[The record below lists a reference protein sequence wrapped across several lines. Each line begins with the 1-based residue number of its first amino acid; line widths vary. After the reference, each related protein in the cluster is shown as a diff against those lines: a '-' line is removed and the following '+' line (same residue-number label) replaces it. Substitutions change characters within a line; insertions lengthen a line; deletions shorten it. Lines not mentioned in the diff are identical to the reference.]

1 MASSFLQNK
10 ASERRNEL
18 ESRYGESR
26 RETPSSATGGSASSF
41 LREKA
46 AGRDSALRDLTGTEK
61 TQSAQVTREVSAG
74 NGYAPVADL
83 NRATNG
89 SGLSATPTASR
100 QASGRSNETIRQEL
114 ARANSE
120 LLAARRNGR
129 GGTNRPIDGEL
140 KYTAAQ
146 NRLREAKNR
155 VNALEQELAGS
166 EAVQGA
172 RRQLDDVTQRLKDT
186 RSAMG
191 KVAGRSG
198 YAEHREFERLTK
210 EAQEL
215 ESARRQLVSELK
227 NNGGKL
233 TAAETMEDIK
243 SGAADFLD
251 SVLSGGDQAWGG
263 IYGLL
268 SMADEVTGRGES
280 PFRET
285 AEHHNTKAAETL
297 QRATEGRGSVA
308 RQVMQTG
315 QAVGNMLSSASL
327 TGLAAGSG
335 AGMGATFT
343 GGAAGLGSTASQ
355 AAASRIASAG
365 ARLGN
370 ELLANATNA
379 AVSLGSAGHSYLSAT
394 EGGADPRRAMA
405 NAVGSGL
412 LEYMSNKLFSGT
424 PLEDSGDKGYV
435 TKLVEYMADR
445 LGKSDALGR
454 FLSSAPGQGLNIAF
468 DKLGEGLEEV
478 VTAIGDPLIE
488 RITWNPDADLA
499 TASEIADAF
508 VGGVALSLMMSGGE
522 AIIDNAARAGSGFL
536 SAAGNA
542 ARQGIGP
549 EASEAAPDAGEA
561 QPEDARTGDFTPDAN
576 RGAEAQISP
585 QSAEAN
591 EGPSS
596 ESHASPPSAAVTET
610 EAVSMG
616 DFTSDANRSAE
627 AQISGSNAAANT
639 AAAMDELGAHPSEAP
654 TGLASDSLS
663 AYGTMNAARQAEFRR
678 AERVAERFGA
688 VLDVAELEDGVDG
701 RYQNGRITISPNA
714 KNPVRTV
721 LVHELTHHMES
732 SSRYADFADAILD
745 YVSNEMGADV
755 DTMKRAIRQEYTRSG
770 FSLDDEGAEREIVAK
785 FAESKLFT
793 DEAAIERLAR
803 KNRSIF
809 ETVRRWLSDM
819 VVRLTGTDEAKFL
832 RKAERMYERALES
845 VGNAAADSG
854 RAAKY
859 SIEVID
865 GQLMPVVDTQ
875 NDTRSPKAA
884 EAYLKTLVDSKNPF
898 TTILADAQP
907 VYLGKDLPD
916 EYKGSEDTWNLN
928 STLRA
933 AKMQAATNLDEMLLL
948 AENGEWR
955 EDANGKHGAKA
966 ADGWYRY
973 DTQFAMPILNMQDG
987 KTDHY
992 NIYSGTLIIRND
1004 ADGKSYLYDLIGL
1017 KKEKETYASPSSRS
1031 DVSGLADDRSFEAR
1045 FPSQNNDST
1054 DPANVNGNIGNEYDE
1069 YDRYRLR
1076 TAEEQEP
1083 QNSFG
1088 SGFDE
1093 LAEGARYLPEEL
1105 GAEAAESSAQD
1116 GRRNRPSR
1124 SKAHL
1129 RHELTSI
1136 FSVPAGSRATFNE
1149 RINAVAEEML
1159 REGRISDENRAEMI
1173 RVLYAAG
1180 VSLQDADPSYQ
1191 AARSFLRG
1199 RRVYVNESIRADLGD
1214 EWNSLRA
1221 RAMGNGFYLVT
1232 DQGKGTGV
1240 DAIAEDLAN
1249 AAGHNVIDVE
1259 ADGATQLRQ
1268 MVDAAERGKGETI
1281 SLADEAEQMVGQYG
1295 EEVREAQISNLE
1307 RQFDDAIRRFA
1318 EKARLEVELKDYSD
1332 ARVERRYQRDKD
1344 YWQNRLKAERDA
1356 KWERVEKEKN
1366 LWRNLFKKND
1376 EARKQREAA
1385 AQTLRNL
1392 KRLRRRIGQNDTRL
1406 AAAMERLS
1414 PEEQT
1419 IANEAL
1425 GNIATDAQRL
1435 TDVAKRKMQEN
1446 AERYEQLLKED
1457 PNYIPDKKTL
1467 ALLERMDKTYLAD
1480 LTSSELMDVHRALQ
1494 ALEQHLTDMNKEI
1507 GKERNEEYS
1516 SLYKA
1521 VRDEVGESKGRG
1533 KTAGALNR
1541 FFNEEQLTPMNYIE
1555 MLGGWKR
1562 NNNWTEAVARQ
1573 LERGERAK
1581 KQFIVEANDMVK
1593 DFREKNADWIAR
1605 SDGQGKDAVWYDIEV
1620 PALLEYDEGHKPI
1633 FSSETVTV
1641 HLTPAMKV
1649 ELARGIRNADN
1660 LRHAEGGI
1668 TFPDKELYAKGE
1680 RKEAYN
1686 RGTTIKLAP
1695 ETMKSLFAYDTLTD
1709 EEKALFALMDRFFD
1723 GKAKQAINET
1733 SQQLDGIDRA
1743 LTKHY
1748 SKIYTNKNYRSTDVT
1763 KIDESIGGMGSL
1775 QKRVFSKNPMLAMSV
1790 WEAFD
1795 DTVDTVAKYH
1805 GLAIPTR
1812 NVNMLL
1818 NWTEPGGGNSMKNIL
1833 SQTWGGDAVS
1843 YLENLLRDLQNPK
1856 IREKS
1861 FVDLLAGKALNN
1873 YVTAT
1878 FGMNPGIV
1886 LKQFS
1891 SFPSAMA
1898 VLGADTVPTPAQIAR
1913 TDADLIRRY
1922 TPELEY
1928 RSMGYATPEL
1938 AELKNNPNWTQRNKV
1953 TRFLFGGAIQGMDR
1967 FTVKA
1972 MWPWAE
1978 NYVRKNHAELKPGS
1992 DAFYRKTA
2000 EIYNDALSQ
2009 TQPMYDVMHRAKI
2022 MQNANDLTRAFTMFK
2037 TVPLQQQNMLRKAVG
2052 EARSAKG
2059 TSGQKKANQNLA
2071 RTVGSI
2077 VFANLL
2083 FEAIEFGNQAWK
2095 NAAKN
2100 YRDDDDELTAL
2111 SAGGEMVK
2119 SSLKDMTGMFIGGDE
2134 LGDLVEGVTGS
2145 SRYYDMESPGL
2156 TQISDVFDATVT
2168 AGKSIRKLCEDM
2180 TALGRG
2186 GGSIRQYVR
2195 DNGGDLLGGI
2205 KNLAESMSVYFAGVP
2220 TPNIEKYLLGAIRA
2234 VSPKAEQAYKA
2245 LFDTTTKRDLSGLS
2259 GEALQV
2265 RVSDLIDSRVHGVGR
2280 DAKRELAR
2288 LYESTGVEVI
2298 PTDIPGSVTVDGEQ
2312 HTLTAA
2318 EQQKY
2323 RNAYADALDSLLDRM
2338 LTGEDYKD
2346 LTDEQRAGA
2355 ITSLYGYAKSL
2366 ARSAATDTELPASAE
2381 KVRDAGEMGLDAS
2394 KYFLIIAQLGE
2405 FDELEGDE
2413 RGEARV
2419 NALRDMKLTGAEKS
2433 AAYYAIF
2440 ASDREKALIDNTPG
2454 LSVGE
2459 AADTLLGLRSDAYL
2473 SGDAKTRALRQTILD
2488 ASLPEREKRSIYRA
2502 MISDKHE
2509 EVIDELAR
2517 SGISFDT
2524 WLTFER
2530 DTVGLRSSK
2539 DANGK
2544 DIKGQTRQ
2552 DKVWRVIDGY
2562 RLSKSQKNAMHFA
2575 AGYKESSLKNAPW
2588 A

>member
-1 MASSFLQNK
+1 
-10 ASERRNEL
+10 
-18 ESRYGESR
+18 
-26 RETPSSATGGSASSF
+26 
-41 LREKA
+41 
-46 AGRDSALRDLTGTEK
+46 
-61 TQSAQVTREVSAG
+61 
-74 NGYAPVADL
+74 
-83 NRATNG
+83 
-89 SGLSATPTASR
+89 
-100 QASGRSNETIRQEL
+100 
-114 ARANSE
+114 
-120 LLAARRNGR
+120 
-129 GGTNRPIDGEL
+129 
-140 KYTAAQ
+140 
-146 NRLREAKNR
+146 
-155 VNALEQELAGS
+155 
-166 EAVQGA
+166 
-172 RRQLDDVTQRLKDT
+172 
-186 RSAMG
+186 
-191 KVAGRSG
+191 
-198 YAEHREFERLTK
+198 
-210 EAQEL
+210 
-215 ESARRQLVSELK
+215 
-227 NNGGKL
+227 
-233 TAAETMEDIK
+233 
-243 SGAADFLD
+243 
-251 SVLSGGDQAWGG
+251 
-263 IYGLL
+263 
-268 SMADEVTGRGES
+268 
-280 PFRET
+280 
-285 AEHHNTKAAETL
+285 
-297 QRATEGRGSVA
+297 
-308 RQVMQTG
+308 
-315 QAVGNMLSSASL
+315 
-327 TGLAAGSG
+327 
-335 AGMGATFT
+335 
-343 GGAAGLGSTASQ
+343 
-355 AAASRIASAG
+355 
-365 ARLGN
+365 
-370 ELLANATNA
+370 
-379 AVSLGSAGHSYLSAT
+379 
-394 EGGADPRRAMA
+394 
-405 NAVGSGL
+405 
-412 LEYMSNKLFSGT
+412 
-424 PLEDSGDKGYV
+424 
-435 TKLVEYMADR
+435 
-445 LGKSDALGR
+445 
-454 FLSSAPGQGLNIAF
+454 
-468 DKLGEGLEEV
+468 
-478 VTAIGDPLIE
+478 
-488 RITWNPDADLA
+488 
-499 TASEIADAF
+499 
-508 VGGVALSLMMSGGE
+508 
-522 AIIDNAARAGSGFL
+522 
-536 SAAGNA
+536 
-542 ARQGIGP
+542 
-549 EASEAAPDAGEA
+549 
-561 QPEDARTGDFTPDAN
+561 
-576 RGAEAQISP
+576 
-585 QSAEAN
+585 
-591 EGPSS
+591 
-596 ESHASPPSAAVTET
+596 
-610 EAVSMG
+610 
-616 DFTSDANRSAE
+616 
-627 AQISGSNAAANT
+627 
-639 AAAMDELGAHPSEAP
+639 
-654 TGLASDSLS
+654 
-663 AYGTMNAARQAEFRR
+663 
-678 AERVAERFGA
+678 
-688 VLDVAELEDGVDG
+688 
-701 RYQNGRITISPNA
+701 
-714 KNPVRTV
+714 
-721 LVHELTHHMES
+721 
-732 SSRYADFADAILD
+732 
-745 YVSNEMGADV
+745 
-755 DTMKRAIRQEYTRSG
+755 
-770 FSLDDEGAEREIVAK
+770 
-785 FAESKLFT
+785 
-793 DEAAIERLAR
+793 
-803 KNRSIF
+803 
-809 ETVRRWLSDM
+809 
-819 VVRLTGTDEAKFL
+819 
-832 RKAERMYERALES
+832 
-845 VGNAAADSG
+845 
-854 RAAKY
+854 
-859 SIEVID
+859 
-865 GQLMPVVDTQ
+865 
-875 NDTRSPKAA
+875 
-884 EAYLKTLVDSKNPF
+884 
-898 TTILADAQP
+898 
-907 VYLGKDLPD
+907 
-916 EYKGSEDTWNLN
+916 
-928 STLRA
+928 
-933 AKMQAATNLDEMLLL
+933 
-948 AENGEWR
+948 
-955 EDANGKHGAKA
+955 
-966 ADGWYRY
+966 
-973 DTQFAMPILNMQDG
+973 
-987 KTDHY
+987 
-992 NIYSGTLIIRND
+992 
-1004 ADGKSYLYDLIGL
+1004 
-1017 KKEKETYASPSSRS
+1017 
-1031 DVSGLADDRSFEAR
+1031 
-1045 FPSQNNDST
+1045 
-1054 DPANVNGNIGNEYDE
+1054 
-1069 YDRYRLR
+1069 
-1076 TAEEQEP
+1076 
-1083 QNSFG
+1083 
-1088 SGFDE
+1088 
-1093 LAEGARYLPEEL
+1093 
-1105 GAEAAESSAQD
+1105 
-1116 GRRNRPSR
+1116 
-1124 SKAHL
+1124 
-1129 RHELTSI
+1129 
-1136 FSVPAGSRATFNE
+1136 
-1149 RINAVAEEML
+1149 ML
-1159 REGRISDENRAEMI
+1159 REGRVSDENRAEMI
-1173 RVLYAAG
+1173 RALYAAG

-1259 ADGATQLRQ
+1259 TDGATQLRQ

-1281 SLADEAEQMVGQYG
+1281 SLADEAERMAGQYG

-1435 TDVAKRKMQEN
+1435 TDAAKRKMQEN

-1480 LTSSELMDVHRALQ
+1480 LPSSELMGIHQALQ
-1494 ALEQHLTDMNKEI
+1494 ALEQHLADMDKEI
-1507 GKERNEEYS
+1507 GKERSEEYS

-1521 VRDEVGESKGRG
+1521 VRDEVGESKERKERKEDAESKGRKKAAESKG
-1533 KTAGALNR
+1533 RKKTAGALNR
-1541 FFNEEQLTPMNYIE
+1541 FFNEDQLTPMNYIE

-1660 LRHAEGGI
+1660 LRHAEGGV

-1680 RKEAYN
+1680 RTEAYN

-1733 SQQLDGIDRA
+1733 SQQIDGIDRA

-1763 KIDESIGGMGSL
+1763 KWDESIGGMSSL
-1775 QKRVFSKNPMLAMSV
+1775 QERVFSKNPMLAMSV

-1805 GLAIPTR
+1805 GLAIPVR

-1818 NWTEPGGGNSMKNIL
+1818 NWTEPGNVDSMKNIIA
-1833 SQTWGGDAVS
+1833 QTWGGDAVS

-1861 FVDLLAGKALNN
+1861 FVDMLAGKALNN

-1913 TDADLIRRY
+1913 TDAELIRRY

-2119 SSLKDMTGMFIGGDE
+2119 SSLKDMAGMFIFGDE
-2134 LGDLVEGVTGS
+2134 VTDIAEGVFEN
-2145 SRYYDMESPGL
+2145 SRYYDMETPGL
-2156 TQISDVFDATVT
+2156 SQLSDVFSAIVT
-2168 AGKSIRKLCEDM
+2168 AGKSIRKLCED
-2180 TALGRG
+2180 LKDILDND
-2186 GGSIRQYVR
+2186 GSVRQYVR
-2195 DNGGDLLGGI
+2195 DNSGDLLGGI
-2205 KNLAESMSVYFAGVP
+2205 KKLAETMSVFFAGVP
-2220 TPNIEKYLLGAIRA
+2220 ITNIEKYLLGSVRA
-2234 VSPKAEQAYKA
+2234 VSPAAEQEYKII
-2245 LFDTTTKRDLSGLS
+2245 FDTTTKRDLSGLK

-2280 DAKRELAR
+2280 DAKRELTR
-2288 LYESTGVEVI
+2288 LYESTGAEVI
-2298 PTDIPGSVTVDGEQ
+2298 PTDIPASLTVEHEDIE
-2312 HTLTAA
+2312 LTASR
-2318 EQQKY
+2318 QQKY
-2323 RNAYADALDSLLDRM
+2323 RNAYANSLESELDTLLTDAEYQ
-2338 LTGEDYKD
+2338 T
-2346 LTDEQRAGA
+2346 LTDEQKAGA
-2355 ITSLYGYAKSL
+2355 VTALYSYAKDL
-2366 ARSAATDTELPASAE
+2366 AKSAAVNAEPYKSTEE
-2381 KVRDAGEMGLDAS
+2381 IQTAGEMGLTAS
-2394 KYFLIIAQLGE
+2394 KYFIIQEQLSVY
-2405 FDELEGDE
+2405 DDLEGDE

-2419 NALRDMKLTGAEKS
+2419 NTLRDMKLTGAEKS

-2473 SGDAKTRALRQTILD
+2473 SGDAKTRAQRQTILD

-2530 DTVGLRSSK
+2530 DTAGLKSSK

-2552 DKVWRVIDGY
+2552 NKVWRVIDGY